1 MATGIQV
8 SLALTMKPS
17 ALEGTHKLIY
27 NRFHETIGARD
38 VEGLMQIYGDDAI
51 LDSSL
56 VHVLEK
62 DPSGII
68 QGKQKLRAHF
78 QGFFDAVV
86 PSGKEWFRPDTVLS
100 DGQRLMWEYPSQ
112 GPDGD
117 QLDVVESFDLD
128 LEKGLIAYHRVYWGR
143 VGHKLLTTAF
153 K

>member
-1 MATGIQV
+1 
-8 SLALTMKPS
+8 MKPS

-27 NRFHETIGARD
+27 DRFHETISARD
-38 VEGLMQIYGDDAI
+38 LEGLMSIYANDAV

-56 VHVLEK
+56 VLVLEK

-68 QGKQKLRAHF
+68 KGKDKLRAHF
-78 QGFFDAVV
+78 KGFFDTVR
-86 PSGKEWFRPDTVLS
+86 PSGREWFRPDTVLS

-128 LEKGLIAYHRVYWGR
+128 LEEGLITYHRVYWGR
-143 VGHKLLTTAF
+143 VGHKLLCTQF